1 MKELLDRAIEVFLS
15 KYHAQVVKK
24 VDSTLHRINHF
35 ALNSAADF
43 LIRTQWRPLAFE
55 RPQPVLHSRKVIAY
69 LVK

>member
-15 KYHAQVVKK
+15 NCHAQVVKK

-35 ALNSAADF
+35 PLNSATDF
-43 LIRTQWRPLAFE
+43 LIRTQWRSLAFE
-55 RPQPVLHSRKVIAY
+55 RPQPVRHSCKVIAY